1 MRSPFRQLPLWEEYD
16 NMDALTIITSLLG
29 LLAGVGV
36 FLVAIKII
44 SNNLESIGGN
54 KLKSLFARTSRS
66 NLLGISIGTAA
77 TALVQSS
84 GATSVMAIGFVN
96 AGIMTLTQA
105 CAIVLGANI
114 GTTVTG
120 QIVAIGFLGNANTLS
135 ATIILSALAG
145 IGAFMMYFAKKDI
158 VKKIGSLLAGFGLLF
173 VGLSTMSGSM
183 TPFTVEGSPV
193 RNFISSI
200 NFPGYS
206 VVLIVVGALLTAVIQ
221 SSSVT
226 SSIAI
231 TMYASRLISLDQG
244 IFLIL
249 GSNIGACV
257 VALLA
262 SMGANANAKRVAIF
276 HLITNVVRVFVF
288 LAIVEIITAATGGS
302 FTMGWL
308 FARMFPDVEPLQ
320 LSMFHTLFNLVT
332 VLILWPLIG
341 AFVKLSQ
348 KILPDKPSKK
358 PVPVAQERLYYIDEH
373 MLKTPPIAVQQTKNE
388 IVNMAEIAMR
398 NFMLSLDIIC
408 TMDFS
413 SLDDFRKNENELNF
427 LNRMIVHFIVKLS
440 KLEMSDAD
448 HVYLSTAFHSITD
461 LERIGDYAENI
472 IEYADKLSSSH
483 ELFSDDAIAE
493 IREVQALVE
502 DLYGKVMKAYVN
514 VDLSSL
520 AEAEEVEDKID
531 DFTAAMADNH
541 IRRLDEGVC
550 TSDIG
555 AQYLSLASNA
565 ERVADH
571 FINVAKSIRDYASL
585 PKASKVDRAAKQ

>member
-1 MRSPFRQLPLWEEYD
+1 M
-16 NMDALTIITSLLG
+16 LG
-29 LLAGVGV
+29 LLAGIGV

-54 KLKSLFARTSRS
+54 RLKSLFARTSKS

-114 GTTVTG
+114 GTTITG
-120 QIVAIGFLGNANTLS
+120 QIVAIGFLGNANTIS
-135 ATIILSALAG
+135 ATVILAALAG

-183 TPFTVEGSPV
+183 EEFARMDAVE
-193 RNFISSI
+193 NFIASI
-200 NFPGYS
+200 TFPGYS
-206 VVLIVVGALLTAVIQ
+206 VVLMLVGAALTAVIQ

-231 TMYASRLISLDQG
+231 TMLVSGLINLNQG

-262 SMGANANAKRVAIF
+262 CIGANTNAKRVSIF
-276 HLITNVVRVFVF
+276 HLITNIVRVLVF
-288 LAIVEIITAATGGS
+288 LAIVEIATAATGGR

-308 FARMFPDVEPLQ
+308 FEQMFPGVKPLQ
-320 LSMFHTLFNLVT
+320 LSMFHTFFNLLT
-332 VLILWPLIG
+332 VLILWPMMG
-341 AFVKLSQ
+341 AFVKLSE
-348 KILPDKPSKK
+348 KLLPEKPAKK
-358 PVPVAQERLYYIDEH
+358 EASPNGERLYYIDEH

-398 NFMLSLDIIC
+398 NFTLALDTIC
-408 TMDFS
+408 TMDYS
-413 SLDDFRKNENELNF
+413 HVETFRKNENELNF
-427 LNRMIVHFIVKLS
+427 LNREIVHFIVKLS

-448 HVYLSTAFHSITD
+448 HVYLSTAYHSITD

-472 IEYADKLSSSH
+472 IEYADRMSASQ
-483 ELFSDDAIAE
+483 ELFSEEAIAE
-493 IREVQALVE
+493 IRTVQGLIE
-502 DLYGKVMKAYVN
+502 DLYGKVMKTYVN
-514 VDLSSL
+514 VDLTSL
-520 AEAEEVEDKID
+520 DEAEAVEDEID
-531 DFTAAMADNH
+531 DYTAEMADNH
-541 IRRLDEGVC
+541 IKRIEDGVC

-571 FINVAKSIRDYASL
+571 FINVAKTIRDYASL
-585 PKASKVDRAAKQ
+585 PKTPRTDRVTTDRAAK

>member
-1 MRSPFRQLPLWEEYD
+1 M
-16 NMDALTIITSLLG
+16 ATTIIIALLE
-29 LLAGVGV
+29 LLAGIGV

-54 KLKSLFARTSRS
+54 RLKSLFARTSKS

-120 QIVAIGFLGNANTLS
+120 QIVAIGFLGNANTIS
-135 ATIILSALAG
+135 ATIILAALAG

-183 TPFTVEGSPV
+183 ESFARMQSVE
-193 RNFISSI
+193 NFIASI
-200 NFPGYS
+200 TFPGYS
-206 VVLIVVGALLTAVIQ
+206 VVLILVGAALTAIIQ

-231 TMYASRLISLDQG
+231 TMLVSGLISLDQG

-257 VALLA
+257 VALL
-262 SMGANANAKRVAIF
+262 SCMGATTNAKRVAIF

-288 LAIVEIITAATGGS
+288 LAIVEIITAATGGR

-308 FARMFPDVEPLQ
+308 FEKMFPNVKPLQ
-320 LSMFHTLFNLVT
+320 LSMFHTFFNLFT
-332 VLILWPLIG
+332 VLILWPMMG
-341 AFVKLSQ
+341 AFVKLSE
-348 KILPDKPSKK
+348 KLLPEKPAKVE
-358 PVPVAQERLYYIDEH
+358 VPSSAERLYYIDEH

-398 NFMLSLDIIC
+398 NFTLALDTIC
-408 TMDFS
+408 TMDYS
-413 SLDDFRKNENELNF
+413 QVEDFRKNENELNF
-427 LNRMIVHFIVKLS
+427 LNREIVHFIVKLS

-448 HVYLSTAFHSITD
+448 HVYLSTAYHSITD

-472 IEYADKLSSSH
+472 IEYADKMNASQ
-483 ELFSDDAIAE
+483 ELFSNDAIDE
-493 IREVQALVE
+493 IRHVQALID
-502 DLYGKVMKAYVN
+502 DLYGKVMKTYVN
-514 VDLSSL
+514 VDLASL
-520 AEAEEVEDKID
+520 KEAEEVEDRID
-531 DFTAAMADNH
+531 EYTAEMADNH
-541 IRRLDEGVC
+541 IKRIEAGVC

-571 FINVAKSIRDYASL
+571 FINVAKSIRDYATM
-585 PKASKVDRAAKQ
+585 PKTRQADRLNAERTKP

>member
-1 MRSPFRQLPLWEEYD
+1 MS
-16 NMDALTIITSLLG
+16 ALDIIKSLLG
-29 LLAGVGV
+29 LLAGIGV

-54 KLKSLFARTSRS
+54 RLKSLFARTSRS

-135 ATIILSALAG
+135 ATVILAALAG

-183 TPFTVEGSPV
+183 EEFARMDAVE
-193 RNFISSI
+193 NFIASI
-200 NFPGYS
+200 TFPGYS
-206 VVLIVVGALLTAVIQ
+206 VVLIVVGAALTAVIQ

-231 TMYASRLISLDQG
+231 TMLVSGLINLNQG

-262 SMGANANAKRVAIF
+262 CMGANTNAKRVAVF
-276 HLITNVVRVFVF
+276 HIITNIVRVFVF
-288 LAIVEIITAATGGS
+288 LAVVEIATAATGGR

-308 FARMFPDVEPLQ
+308 FEKMFPGLKPLQ
-320 LSMFHTLFNLVT
+320 LSMFHTFFNLFT
-332 VLILWPLIG
+332 VLILWPMTG
-341 AFVKLSQ
+341 AFVKLSE

-358 PVPVAQERLYYIDEH
+358 ETSGAGERLYYIDEH

-398 NFMLSLDIIC
+398 NFTLALDTIC
-408 TMDFS
+408 TMDYS
-413 SLDDFRKNENELNF
+413 QVETFRKNENELNF
-427 LNRMIVHFIVKLS
+427 LNREIVHFIVKLS

-448 HVYLSTAFHSITD
+448 HVYLSTAYHSITD

-472 IEYADKLSSSH
+472 IEYADRMNASQ
-483 ELFSDDAIAE
+483 ELFSEEAISE
-493 IREVQALVE
+493 IRTVQGLIE
-502 DLYGKVMKAYVN
+502 DLYGKVMKTYVN
-514 VDLSSL
+514 VDLATL
-520 AEAEEVEDKID
+520 DEAEAVEDQID
-531 DFTAAMADNH
+531 DYTAEMADNH
-541 IRRLDEGVC
+541 IKRIEEGVC

-585 PKASKVDRAAKQ
+585 PKTPRADRVATERITK